1 MSDVGYTDTPYGRCP
16 IKSIRTLA
24 TPLITPLVQE
34 FHHLSS
40 SSSSSS
46 SSSASLRE
54 LDAPFFPPWIG
65 GGGRIYPWTDRI
77 VGGGDGIRLSGRS
90 VSGGGA
96 VHARWFLE
104 RLVMPRRDVSTARWD
119 RGLGDPWTGYYSWL
133 FVAQFAGPTT
143 DNEWKTAVCV
153 AERACNARGCWLK
166 VSERGGGGRK
176 RKGFADVDARGL

>member
-1 MSDVGYTDTPYGRCP
+1 MLIYMRLITMSDVGYTDTPYGRCP

-46 SSSASLRE
+46 SASLRE

-77 VGGGDGIRLSGRS
+77 GGGDGIRLSGRS

-96 VHARWFLE
+96 V
-104 RLVMPRRDVSTARWD
+104 MPRRDVSTARWD
-119 RGLGDPWTGYYSWL
+119 RGLGTRGQVIIPGCLSRSLRGQRWITNGKR
-133 FVAQFAGPTT
+133 P
-143 DNEWKTAVCV
+143 CV
-153 AERACNARGCWLK
+153 LPRGR
-166 VSERGGGGRK
+166 VTREG
-176 RKGFADVDARGL
+176 VD

>member
-40 SSSSSS
+40 SSSSCS

-119 RGLGDPWTGYYSWL
+119 RGWGTRGQVIIPGCLSRSLRGQRWITNGKRPCVLPRGRVTREGVD
-133 FVAQFAGPTT
+133 
-143 DNEWKTAVCV
+143 WK
-153 AERACNARGCWLK
+153 
-166 VSERGGGGRK
+166 
-176 RKGFADVDARGL
+176 